1 MKAVAAKFEAQRLE
15 AIQRY
20 NQQMMVQRE
29 WLHQQRMRQIEMIK
43 EYQLQQQQRALE
55 RRFQVFIKNSV
66 SGF

>member
-1 MKAVAAKFEAQRLE
+1 MKAVAGKFEAQRLE